1 MIKKI
6 YIKHKEIINYL
17 IFGVLTTI
25 VSLSTYYLLV
35 LTFLN
40 PNNSL
45 ELQIANIISWIA
57 AVTFA
62 YITNRK
68 YVFNSKNKNIIK
80 EIIKFYSS
88 RLTTLFL
95 DMIIMFIFVTLLSFN
110 DKIIKIFV
118 QIIVT
123 ISNYILS
130 KLLVF
135 KKRSLYLTYISE
147 QTKLFLL
154 SLNKLFPNQISKI

>member
-6 YIKHKEIINYL
+6 YIKHKEIISYL

-135 KKRSLYLTYISE
+135 KKRSL
-147 QTKLFLL
+147 
-154 SLNKLFPNQISKI
+154 